1 MAAGFSTSSSSREF
15 TPGFGMVS
23 RGLYTLWLTAVPR
36 FLRII
41 ISRFLVFVPQL
52 CGVLFITF
60 ALIRLLPG
68 DPALTLLGN
77 LATPEAIAALR
88 ERLGLNQSILTQF
101 ALYAQNVAHGDLGTS
116 ILTSNPVTVDLWE
129 RAPATFELIFYA
141 LLSTITVGLLMAA
154 LAVLRPRGFF
164 DRVGQVY
171 GLVAGAIPDF
181 WVALLLIYVGFHCLG
196 WAPPPFGRLDT
207 FVNAPPRYTGFLTV
221 DSLLVGDWQAFTSAA
236 GRLVLPVVTLTIV
249 NAGALMKMA
258 RTVLAAN
265 YNSEFAQHA
274 KACGLRERT
283 ILWSALR
290 NSLPPL
296 ITQVGFLAGFLLG
309 GAVLV
314 ETIFSWNGVGQYAV
328 QAVVR
333 SDYAALQGFV
343 LLASVFIL
351 LVYLAVDIIYELAD
365 PRIEV

>member
-1 MAAGFSTSSSSREF
+1 MASDLSISSFS
-15 TPGFGMVS
+15 PGFAS
-23 RGLYTLWLTAVPR
+23 RSGLVLGRLRKLWHTIIPR
-36 FLRII
+36 FLRIM
-41 ISRFLVFVPQL
+41 ISRLLVFVPQL
-52 CGVLFITF
+52 CGVLFVTF
-60 ALIRLLPG
+60 TLIRLLPG

-88 ERLGLNQSILTQF
+88 ERLGLNQSILNQF
-101 ALYAQNVAHGDLGTS
+101 ILYAQNVAHGDLGTS

-141 LLSTITVGLLMAA
+141 LLATVTVGLSMAMFS
-154 LAVLRPRGFF
+154 VVRPHGFF
-164 DRVGQVY
+164 DRVSQFY
-171 GLVAGAIPDF
+171 GLIAGAIPDF
-181 WVALLLIYVGFHCLG
+181 WVALLLIFLGFHCLG

-207 FVNAPPRYTGFLTV
+207 FVSAPPRCTGFLTI
-221 DSLLVGDWQAFTSAA
+221 DSIFVGDWHAFASAA
-236 GRLVLPVVTLTIV
+236 GRLILPVATLTIV

-258 RTVLAAN
+258 RTVLAGN
-265 YNSEFAQHA
+265 YNSEFAKHA
-274 KACGLRERT
+274 RACGLREST
-283 ILWSALR
+283 IIWSALR

-296 ITQVGFLAGFLLG
+296 ITQLGFLTGFLLG

-351 LVYLAVDIIYELAD
+351 LVYLTVDIIYELAD